1 MLGERARARVLPI
14 GCRRP
19 DRTRR
24 AEEDIFGAEEA
35 GDVWRR
41 RLAKEFRRLTRLK
54 HASFVEKNGNVADE
68 TGLAEIV
75 GDMKHGEAVLEVHG
89 THFAAHRGAVAGI
102 QGGERL

>member
-1 MLGERARARVLPI
+1 
-14 GCRRP
+14 
-19 DRTRR
+19 
-24 AEEDIFGAEEA
+24 
-35 GDVWRR
+35 

-102 QGGERL
+102 QGGERLVEEERLGASRQRPCKRHELALTAAQRAHVATRHELK